1 MVRNNT
7 FTNLSCGLCL
17 LYIAYRIIPNP
28 PGSVSRRNCTV
39 VSVQIVSVIVV
50 VVVTLF
56 DVLLGYEGDTK
67 VSKHCQCQRGV
78 NETSGAICES
88 TQ

>member
-1 MVRNNT
+1 MVRNKI
-7 FTNLSCGLCL
+7 FTNLSSGLCL
-17 LYIAYRIIPNP
+17 LYLAYRIIPNP

-39 VSVQIVSVIVV
+39 VSAQIISVVV
-50 VVVTLF
+50 VVVTFF

-67 VSKHCQCQRGV
+67 VSEHCQCQRGV
-78 NETSGAICES
+78 NETSGTICES